1 MAQQAR
7 IHINRPV
14 FFTSGAFILALV
26 LFAVLAPARA
36 QRLFGALQDW
46 IFSNASWFYMLAVAT
61 ILVTMVLVAFS
72 RYGDIKLGPDHSQ
85 PDYRDPT
92 WYKWSK
98 PRAMR
103 EAACGCAAVVAR
115 RGLDWVMIHP
125 P

>member
-14 FFTSGAFILALV
+14 FFTSGALILALV

-72 RYGDIKLGPDHSQ
+72 RYGDIKLGPTTAS
-85 PDYRDPT
+85 RT
-92 WYKWSK
+92 T
-98 PRAMR
+98 AT
-103 EAACGCAAVVAR
+103 
-115 RGLDWVMIHP
+115 P
-125 P
+125 PGTPCCLPPAWA